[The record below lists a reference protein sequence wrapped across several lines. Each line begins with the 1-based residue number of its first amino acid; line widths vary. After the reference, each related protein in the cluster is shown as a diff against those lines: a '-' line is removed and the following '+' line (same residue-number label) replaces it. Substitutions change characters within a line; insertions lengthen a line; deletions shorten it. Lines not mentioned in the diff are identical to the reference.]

1 MDFGFCSRIEDES
14 DEQIC
19 LFMYDRA
26 TKLMAA
32 VPTPQ
37 EGGRAL
43 QHLVTEATRSLNTKN
58 LLSGLIASRP
68 SILAKTYSP

>member
-43 QHLVTEATRSLNTKN
+43 VTETTRSLNTKN